1 MRIPAALAVLL
12 LLSHGTA
19 LAECPRPR
27 PDFQIP
33 EGAGATEQELTTL
46 QGKLVSFAEEVRE
59 YLRCLNGEVGQRS
72 IGKDE
77 ETKAKIAQEHLEKHH
92 EAASELKGLADCYAA
107 QLEAFKSSGGGKER
121 RNADCAPF
129 IEAASNSGQTRT
141 PLTSRLVVEASGH
154 TYEVDGGSWLFYLVR
169 DDQPRLCSVREATPD
184 CLYRAVHIRNDS
196 DAVLECTAEITYA
209 GTDSNGNKTT
219 RSQMLVADR
228 ATYVVVQSLA
238 KRGIDAETFD
248 AQCKARP
255 PLPPLKTPSDCK
267 YEVVQPIA
275 IADYYP
281 EEAREAG
288 HEGPVIVEFT
298 LSGKAARPTDVR
310 AVSGSM
316 YESLDQAAVKA
327 VSDMVMRSSC
337 GKAKFRLKV
346 NFQLER

>member
-12 LLSHGTA
+12 LFSQGTA
-19 LAECPRPR
+19 LAECTRPR

-33 EGAGATEQELTTL
+33 EGSGASEQELTAL
-46 QGKLVSFAEEVRE
+46 QGKLIGFAEQVRE

-77 ETKAKIAQEHLEKHH
+77 ATRTKIAQEHLQAHH

-107 QLEAFKSSGGGKER
+107 QLEAFKESGGGKEHR
-121 RNADCAPF
+121 AADCAPF
-129 IEAASNSGQTRT
+129 IEAASNSADPRA
-141 PLTSRLVVEASGH
+141 PLTRKLVVEASGY
-154 TYEVDGGSWLFYLVR
+154 TYEVDGGSWIFYLVR
-169 DDQPRLCSVREATPD
+169 DDQPRPCSPRDTSAD
-184 CLYRAVHIRNDS
+184 CLYRAVHVRNDS
-196 DAVLECTAEITYA
+196 DAVLECTGEITYE
-209 GTDSNGNKTT
+209 GTDSNGNATT
-219 RSQMLVADR
+219 RSQMLVAER

-238 KRGIDAETFD
+238 KQGINAETFD

-255 PLPPLKTPSDCK
+255 PLPPLDTPADCK

-298 LSGKAARPTDVR
+298 LSGKAARPTNVR

-316 YESLDQAAVKA
+316 HESLDQAAVKA
-327 VSDMVMRSSC
+327 VSEMVMRSSC